1 MSCSRPSAPTTTSRR
16 SGAASRCGSSARR
29 ARRAAARMLLRV
41 IAVGTR
47 MPSWVDQAVADFSGR
62 LPAEI
67 SLEWREVRAA
77 PRGRSADQARWMR
90 DEAARIEAAMPASAR
105 RVVLDERGRDIDTAT
120 LARRLAAWREDARPV
135 AILVGGPDG
144 LDPALKAGADETL
157 RLSSL
162 TLPHPLVR
170 VLLAEQLYRAWSIN
184 AGHPYH
190 RA

>member
-1 MSCSRPSAPTTTSRR
+1 
-16 SGAASRCGSSARR
+16 
-29 ARRAAARMLLRV
+29 MLLRV

-47 MPSWVDQAVADFSGR
+47 MPAWVDQAVADFSGR

-67 SLEWREVRAA
+67 SLEWREIRAA
-77 PRGRSADQARWMR
+77 TRGRSADQARWMR
-90 DEAARIEAAMPASAR
+90 DEAVRIEAAVPASAR
-105 RVVLDERGRDIDTAT
+105 RIVLDERGRDIDTAG
-120 LARRLAAWREDARPV
+120 LAQRFLAWREDARPV

-144 LDPALKAGADETL
+144 LDPALKAAADESL

>member
-1 MSCSRPSAPTTTSRR
+1 
-16 SGAASRCGSSARR
+16 
-29 ARRAAARMLLRV
+29 MLLRV
-41 IAVGTR
+41 VAVGTR
-47 MPSWVDQAVADFSGR
+47 MPAWVEQAVSDYSAR
-62 LPAEI
+62 LPAEVR
-67 SLEWREVRAA
+67 LEWREVRAA
-77 PRGRSADQARWMR
+77 QRGRSADAARWLR
-90 DEAARIEAAMPASAR
+90 EEGARIEAALPPAAR
-105 RVVLDERGRDIDTAT
+105 RVVLDERGRDIDTAG

-144 LDPALKAGADETL
+144 LDPALKTAADETL